1 MIFECELDIS
11 LKVASARFTF
21 SLKVNVPNMLMNLT
35 CTQTSN
41 NFLMK
46 LIKVIVKYC
55 IYNSFCSLC
64 QTKKRSV
71 KYDC

>member
-55 IYNSFCSLC
+55 IYNELLLFVAFVK
-64 QTKKRSV
+64 QKRGQ
-71 KYDC
+71 

>member
-1 MIFECELDIS
+1 MIFECEFDIS

-55 IYNSFCSLC
+55 IYNELLLFVAFVK
-64 QTKKRSV
+64 QKRGQ
-71 KYDC
+71 